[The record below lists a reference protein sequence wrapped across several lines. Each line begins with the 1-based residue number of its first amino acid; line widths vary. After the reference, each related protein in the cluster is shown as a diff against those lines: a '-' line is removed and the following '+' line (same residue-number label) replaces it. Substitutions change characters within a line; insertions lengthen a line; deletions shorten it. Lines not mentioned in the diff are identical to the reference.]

1 MNVRLTQNERAVR
14 EYILQIE
21 SLKKYI
27 KQLEATIRELKT
39 KNAELNRRN
48 ISLIEVEHINEKLF
62 QDKKSLKNHIEKLQ
76 KELIKTIKDKDNEY
90 RINETKLENEI
101 IYYRSVRDT
110 GLAKI
115 DAADNIIKLN
125 EIQHNYILKIEK
137 EVEDLKNE
145 SDIKMRQLK
154 IEHEQNYKKLKKKM
168 IDYIKQSQKDM
179 EKANANNIEL
189 YSKFSLLYK
198 NQMLDELENQNKQIL
213 ELLKEKEKQDKK
225 IYALTEEIIIR
236 DSVEKIM
243 KKKNF
248 KYQKFINNY
257 IENKNKEVKNIKE
270 SSKVKTTIN
279 DIENKS
285 EKEQNNKEN
294 YYSEDKIKKNNNI
307 KKAHNYDNIENG
319 FFKTVMNRKDFLDY
333 ISLEKDY
340 KESLKNYQILK
351 DQLNTLKDKEK
362 SFQKKYY
369 GIIKLYNIALEELI
383 QDEEITKKNIYI
395 DLDNINKGDYES
407 LTKDEKIKIVRL
419 LIKHLLPLI
428 KLQNNEMSKLRKTF
442 TNFNF
447 DIRMNSTQ
455 FSRFSDNSRN
465 LTTYK
470 PFNNYR
476 NITEDSNFGNKKEQ
490 KFLPIFDKNNNNKLN
505 NIFKNDDSN
514 PFKSSFWGINFNNN
528 NLKNKEDNSKY
539 NKTNGFLFSASSFY
553 KNKIVKKKGKEIKL
567 NKRGI
572 FGEEL
577 QYKKSPLLRY
587 MYIQNLKSENNRNNS
602 NNLFTDKNLSS

>member
-14 EYILQIE
+14 EYIIQIE

-27 KQLEATIRELKT
+27 RKLETTIRELKT

-62 QDKKSLKNHIEKLQ
+62 QDKKSLKNNIEKLQ
-76 KELIKTIKDKDNEY
+76 KELIKTIKEKDNEY

-225 IYALTEEIIIR
+225 IYALTEEIIVR

-257 IENKNKEVKNIKE
+257 IENKNREIKNSKEN
-270 SSKVKTTIN
+270 SKVKSNNN
-279 DIENKS
+279 DIEKKS
-285 EKEQNNKEN
+285 EKDQNKKES
-294 YYSEDKIKKNNNI
+294 YYSENKIKKNNNL
-307 KKAHNYDNIENG
+307 KKNNNYDNIENS

-333 ISLEKDY
+333 ISLEKEY
-340 KESLKNYQILK
+340 KDSLKNCQLLK
-351 DQLNTLKDKEK
+351 EQLNTLKDKEK
-362 SFQKKYY
+362 SFQKKYF

-383 QDEEITKKNIYI
+383 QEEEITKKHIYI
-395 DLDNINKGDYES
+395 DLDNINKGDYDS
-407 LTKDEKIKIVRL
+407 LTKEEKIKIVQL

-428 KLQNNEMSKLRKTF
+428 KLQNSEMSKLRKTF

-455 FSRFSDNSRN
+455 FSKFSDNSRN

-476 NITEDSNFGNKKEQ
+476 NITEDSNFRNNKEK
-490 KFLPIFDKNNNNKLN
+490 KFLPIFENNMNNKLN

-514 PFKSSFWGINFNNN
+514 SFKSSFWGINFNNN
-528 NLKNKEDNSKY
+528 IKTKEDNSKF
-539 NKTNGFLFSASSFY
+539 NKTNGFLCSANSFY

-572 FGEEL
+572 FGEDL

-602 NNLFTDKNLSS
+602 NNLFTDNNLSS